1 MHAEVNRAL
10 WRWGAFGLRLP
21 NPAELNVH
29 DDAGGGGFGV
39 RPSTHILIVAPRRR
53 GLRNQ
58 PQRADPVTYSMK
70 VPKSITLAH

>member
-29 DDAGGGGFGV
+29 DDAGGGGLWCKAFDSHPNSS
-39 RPSTHILIVAPRRR
+39 PS
-53 GLRNQ
+53 
-58 PQRADPVTYSMK
+58 
-70 VPKSITLAH
+70 

>member
-1 MHAEVNRAL
+1 VPYGVGGPLACVSQTQRSSMCMMTL
-10 WRWGAFGLRLP
+10 
-21 NPAELNVH
+21 
-29 DDAGGGGFGV
+29 GGGGFGV

-70 VPKSITLAH
+70 VPKSITLAHWG